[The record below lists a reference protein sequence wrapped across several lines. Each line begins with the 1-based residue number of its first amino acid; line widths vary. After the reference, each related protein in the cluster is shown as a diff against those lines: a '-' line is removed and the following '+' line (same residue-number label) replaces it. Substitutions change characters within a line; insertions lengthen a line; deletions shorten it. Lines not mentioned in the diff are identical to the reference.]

1 MLGFRVHGGED
12 FAAVLC
18 LRGLGGHCGPPAE
31 ALNAKRLDDPE
42 MTAPVPATGEIAASV
57 MPESAAAEVDNARVP
72 ILAGLVGSVF
82 MAIGSLGVGWLAPV
96 SELRRVPIFI
106 WMRTEALGVA
116 LAIVLLA
123 VGGMLLVRSWLR
135 LGQRVSVWGPA
146 ARKATLQAIAA
157 WGLPMMFTVP
167 LFSRD
172 VYAYIGQGRLM
183 VEGFNPYENG
193 ISALSNYF
201 QLGADRLWT
210 EAPVPYGQLFLWIEQ
225 FVVWST
231 NVQPEV
237 SVMLFRLVA
246 LVGVVLCII
255 YVPKLAELHGVNPHR
270 ALWLTAANP
279 LFLTNFIA
287 SVHNDALMIG
297 LALAGLYYSAT
308 RRVVLGIVLVTLSI
322 AVKPITVVFLPF
334 IGLIWAG
341 KNAGWP
347 RKFLFWGLTGG
358 LSLAILYALS
368 LVNGFG
374 FGWINGLSAPGSIF
388 IWYAPVGLVGL
399 MVASVSNAFGLD
411 GWTLADWV
419 FDAGKVL
426 AVGIVAF
433 QIFKGEHNRL
443 IRRLTLGFAA
453 VVVLAPMIQ
462 SWYVVWLIPLFAVTG
477 IRNDWQ
483 VKALYFIVSF
493 FMIYAISD
501 QLEVFPYLQTE
512 DLGLPLVL
520 ARFAAAITGLLF
532 AMYLIFMDPQTKR
545 LFRKSAEP
553 VTERP
558 VI

>member
-1 MLGFRVHGGED
+1 MGARILPLCCAC
-12 FAAVLC
+12 AA
-18 LRGLGGHCGPPAE
+18 RAATAASGAE
-31 ALNAKRLDDPE
+31 APSVKRLDDPE
-42 MTAPVPATGEIAASV
+42 MTAPVPAAGEMVANVI
-57 MPESAAAEVDNARVP
+57 PQPAAAEVDNARSS
-72 ILAGLVGSVF
+72 ILAGLVGSVLMVF
-82 MAIGSLGVGWLAPV
+82 GSLGVGWLAPV
-96 SELRRVPIFI
+96 SELRRVPVFI
-106 WMRTEALGVA
+106 WMRTEAIGVA
-116 LAIVLLA
+116 LAIVLVA

-135 LGQRVSVWGPA
+135 LGQRVRVWGPA

-157 WGLPMMFTVP
+157 WGLPLMFTVP

-201 QLGADRLWT
+201 QLGADKQWT

-231 NVQPEV
+231 NVQPEA

-246 LVGVVLCII
+246 LFGVVLCII

-297 LALAGLYYSAT
+297 LALAGLYYAAT
-308 RRVVLGIVLVTLSI
+308 RRMVLGIVLVTLSI
-322 AVKPITVVFLPF
+322 AVKPITIVFLPF
-334 IGLIWAG
+334 LGLIWAG

-358 LSLAILYALS
+358 LSLAILYGLS

-374 FGWINGLSAPGSIF
+374 FGWINGLSAPGSLF

-399 MVASVSNAFGLD
+399 VVASVSNAFGLD
-411 GWTLADWV
+411 GGTLADWV
-419 FDAGKVL
+419 FDAGKIL

-433 QIFKGEHNRL
+433 QIFRGEHERL
-443 IRRLTLGFAA
+443 IRRLTLAFAA
-453 VVVLAPMIQ
+453 IVVLAPMIQ

-512 DLGLPLVL
+512 DLGLALVL

-532 AMYLIFMDPQTKR
+532 AMYLIFMDPGTKR
-545 LFRKSAEP
+545 LFRKSADP

>member
-1 MLGFRVHGGED
+1 
-12 FAAVLC
+12 
-18 LRGLGGHCGPPAE
+18 
-31 ALNAKRLDDPE
+31 
-42 MTAPVPATGEIAASV
+42 MTAPVPATGEMATSV
-57 MPESAAAEVDNARVP
+57 IPEPAAAEVDNARSP
-72 ILAGLVGSVF
+72 ILAGLVGSVLMVF
-82 MAIGSLGVGWLAPV
+82 GSLGVGWLAPV

-106 WMRTEALGVA
+106 WMRTEAIGVA
-116 LAIVLLA
+116 LAIVLVA

-135 LGQRVSVWGPA
+135 LGQRVRVWGPA

-157 WGLPMMFTVP
+157 WGLPLMFTVP

-201 QLGADRLWT
+201 QLGADKQWT

-231 NVQPEV
+231 NVQPEA

-246 LVGVVLCII
+246 LFGVVLCVI

-297 LALAGLYYSAT
+297 LALAGLYYAAT

-322 AVKPITVVFLPF
+322 AVKPITIVFLPF

-358 LSLAILYALS
+358 LSLAILYGLS

-374 FGWINGLSAPGSIF
+374 FGWINGLSAPGSLF

-399 MVASVSNAFGLD
+399 VVASVSNAFGLD

-419 FDAGKVL
+419 FDAGKLL

-433 QIFKGEHNRL
+433 QIFRGEHERL

-453 VVVLAPMIQ
+453 IVVLAPMIQ
-462 SWYVVWLIPLFAVTG
+462 AWYVVWLIPLFAVTG

-512 DLGLPLVL
+512 DLGLALVL
-520 ARFAAAITGLLF
+520 ARVAAAITGLLF
-532 AMYLIFMDPQTKR
+532 AMYLIFMDPDTKR

>member
-1 MLGFRVHGGED
+1 
-12 FAAVLC
+12 
-18 LRGLGGHCGPPAE
+18 
-31 ALNAKRLDDPE
+31 
-42 MTAPVPATGEIAASV
+42 MTAPVPATRETAA
-57 MPESAAAEVDNARVP
+57 AATAAAGGAEVDNPRSP
-72 ILAGLVGSVF
+72 LLAGFVGSMF
-82 MAIGSLGVGWLAPV
+82 MLIGSLGVGWLAPV
-96 SELRRVPIFI
+96 SELRRMPLFI
-106 WMRTEALGVA
+106 WMRAEAAGVA
-116 LAIVLLA
+116 LSIILLA
-123 VGGMLLVRSWLR
+123 VGGMLLVRAWLR
-135 LGQRVSVWGPA
+135 LGQRVRVWGVE
-146 ARKATLQAIAA
+146 ARKATLMAVVA
-157 WGLPMMFTVP
+157 WGLPMMFSVP

-201 QLGADRLWT
+201 QLGADKMWT

-231 NVQPEV
+231 NVQPEA

-246 LVGVVLCII
+246 LAGVVLCVI

-308 RRVVLGIVLVTLSI
+308 HRVVRGVVLVTLSI
-322 AVKPITVVFLPF
+322 AVKPITIVFLPF
-334 IGLIWAG
+334 IGLLWAG
-341 KNAGWP
+341 KDAGWL
-347 RKFLFWGLTGG
+347 RKFGFWGLTAA
-358 LSLAILYALS
+358 LSLNILALMS

-374 FGWINGLSAPGSIF
+374 FGWINGLSAPGSIS
-388 IWYAPVGLVGL
+388 IWYAPVGLIGMV
-399 MVASVSNAFGLD
+399 VASLANSFGLD
-411 GWTLADWV
+411 GATLAGLV
-419 FDAGKVL
+419 SDAGKLL
-426 AVGIVAF
+426 AVGVIAW
-433 QIFKGEHNRL
+433 QIFRGDHDRL
-443 IRRLTLGFAA
+443 IRRLTLAFAA
-453 VVVLAPMIQ
+453 VVLLAPMIQ

-483 VKALYFIVSF
+483 VKALYFVVSF

-512 DLGLPLVL
+512 DLGFALAL
-520 ARFAAAITGLLF
+520 ARVAAAVTGLLF
-532 AMYLIFMDPQTKR
+532 GLYLIFWDPRTRR
-545 LFRKSAEP
+545 LFRKTHGN
-553 VTERP
+553 VVERP

>member
-1 MLGFRVHGGED
+1 
-12 FAAVLC
+12 
-18 LRGLGGHCGPPAE
+18 
-31 ALNAKRLDDPE
+31 
-42 MTAPVPATGEIAASV
+42 
-57 MPESAAAEVDNARVP
+57 
-72 ILAGLVGSVF
+72 
-82 MAIGSLGVGWLAPV
+82 
-96 SELRRVPIFI
+96 
-106 WMRTEALGVA
+106 
-116 LAIVLLA
+116 
-123 VGGMLLVRSWLR
+123 
-135 LGQRVSVWGPA
+135 
-146 ARKATLQAIAA
+146 
-157 WGLPMMFTVP
+157 
-167 LFSRD
+167 
-172 VYAYIGQGRLM
+172 M

-201 QLGADRLWT
+201 QLGADKMWT

-231 NVQPEV
+231 NVHPEA

-246 LVGVVLCII
+246 LAGVVLCII

-308 RRVVLGIVLVTLSI
+308 RRAVLGIFLVTLSI
-322 AVKPITVVFLPF
+322 AVKPITIVFLPF
-334 IGLIWAG
+334 IGLLWAG
-341 KNAGWP
+341 KSAGWS
-347 RKFLFWGLTGG
+347 RKFLFWTLTAG
-358 LSLAILYALS
+358 LSLAILYGLS

-399 MVASVSNAFGLD
+399 VVAIISNAFGLD
-411 GWTLADWV
+411 GWTLAGWV
-419 FDAGKVL
+419 FDAGKLL

-433 QIFKGEHNRL
+433 QIFKGDHDRL
-443 IRRLTLGFAA
+443 MRRLTLAFAA

-512 DLGLPLVL
+512 DLGLALVL
-520 ARFAAAITGLLF
+520 ARVAAALTGLLF
-532 AMYLIFMDPQTKR
+532 GLYLIFWDPRTRR
-545 LFRKSAEP
+545 LFRKTHDP
-553 VTERP
+553 VVERP

>member
-1 MLGFRVHGGED
+1 
-12 FAAVLC
+12 
-18 LRGLGGHCGPPAE
+18 
-31 ALNAKRLDDPE
+31 
-42 MTAPVPATGEIAASV
+42 MTAPVPATGEMAASV
-57 MPESAAAEVDNARVP
+57 IPEPGAAEVDNARSP
-72 ILAGLVGSVF
+72 ILAGLVGSVLMVF
-82 MAIGSLGVGWLAPV
+82 GSLGVGWLAPV

-106 WMRTEALGVA
+106 WMRTEAIGVA
-116 LAIVLLA
+116 LAIVLVA

-135 LGQRVSVWGPA
+135 LGQRVRVWGPA

-157 WGLPMMFTVP
+157 WGLPLMFTVP

-201 QLGADRLWT
+201 QLGADKQWT

-231 NVQPEV
+231 NVQPEA

-246 LVGVVLCII
+246 LFGVVLCVI

-297 LALAGLYYSAT
+297 LALAGLYYAAT

-322 AVKPITVVFLPF
+322 AVKPITIVFLPF

-358 LSLAILYALS
+358 LSLTILYGLS

-374 FGWINGLSAPGSIF
+374 FGWINGLSAPGSLF

-419 FDAGKVL
+419 FDAGKIL

-433 QIFKGEHNRL
+433 QIFRGEHERL

-453 VVVLAPMIQ
+453 IVVLAPMIQ
-462 SWYVVWLIPLFAVTG
+462 AWYVVWLIPLFAVTG

-512 DLGLPLVL
+512 DLGLALVL

-532 AMYLIFMDPQTKR
+532 AMYLIFMDPDTKG

>member
-1 MLGFRVHGGED
+1 VAW
-12 FAAVLC
+12 AATAA
-18 LRGLGGHCGPPAE
+18 RRAE